1 MASTSSI
8 IELLFRGN
16 SADATAAIARLRREL
31 LGLNDDNSRTA
42 RSSRLF
48 GNDVDETSK
57 KLNKAAL
64 GATKFVGALGAI
76 GGALPAVAGLTASL
90 ATTAGAALVL
100 PGVLLG
106 AAGAV
111 TVLKLATSGFG
122 DAVKAADPKA
132 FAEAVKGMPPDAIAT
147 AKAFRDLKQPLADI
161 KTVIQN
167 RFFDGLATDVK
178 LLGQAYLPTLRRQ
191 FTGIAVEYNSMARAA
206 VGALLA
212 PRAVQDVNDV
222 LAAQRGVLND
232 LKPALGNVLTGVLAI
247 GQQGAVEFRGMGA
260 AITDVTARFA
270 AWAQRAQETGRITAI
285 IREGKEELAKYG
297 EIGSNIGGILS
308 TVFRGLT
315 VEGQGFADGLI
326 ETTQALEDFLQSAE
340 GQDALQALGETL
352 RVTAQVTREV
362 LLAAL
367 RELGPIITAVAP
379 AVQEFARVLG
389 AVLVDAIRT
398 VGPILQG
405 FATALSALAP
415 SFDFLVP
422 ALAGLVLGFGAL
434 RVINTVVG
442 WVQAGAAAFR
452 TLGVALGP
460 LVLVLAIGAAIFAL
474 NNLRSSEE
482 AAAEAAAKH
491 ESRIQSLKGTL
502 DQYNGSVTESTR
514 LQIAQELSGA
524 KLADGTTNLTD
535 ALRGAGISFNDYAAA
550 ASGNGDALQ
559 KVNGQLLQQAEGV
572 IKSSDAYEAQSKT
585 LTKNGISLELL
596 SAAALGN
603 VQAQDQIAQ
612 KIEATGASAE
622 AAKNRAQDLT
632 DTFRDQIGPLGEIGS
647 TLGDYSGA
655 LKDAQ
660 EQTRLAGQAG
670 ADFATILQSL
680 QGGLAALKGNANPTA
695 PLVTG
700 FQDLAKAALTS
711 ATAAG
716 QADVAYGGVAAGAD
730 TAARKVGESRDAFIQ
745 SAVAAG
751 VSQAKAEALA
761 DSMGLI
767 PDAVRTDFITN
778 ADAVGQSLNQINEQF
793 SKVPGSKTVTVNAL
807 TDDAITKLETLG
819 FKVEKLPNGQ
829 FIVTANTADALTQL
843 DSALAEVNGAIG
855 TFTLDANPA
864 DAEGR
869 IKATVTLADGSV
881 GTMTIDG
888 NGQPAEI
895 ELNGVKYKVDSTT
908 GIMTID
914 GDPKPGV
921 ANLNG
926 FKLQTDRTTGT
937 MIVAANTAP
946 GQSSAN
952 AFYNSQ
958 NGRVITMTVRVTTT
972 GDVLGKGNTGLAG
985 GGLIGRPR
993 RGNKTGQAMFAS
1005 QGLVLGG
1012 YGPGRDTVGPLWLS
1026 PGEAVLVPELVRQIG
1041 PAAILHANR
1050 MASGGRRAT
1059 VAGSWPGFAGGGF
1072 VPQSSGEL
1080 GAALSAN
1087 VRAVQRG
1094 DAGTVVVAPP
1104 QVVNH
1109 FYVDGQEL
1117 TGRMRTEIARADRAT
1132 ARRVRAGAGATF

>member
-1 MASTSSI
+1 MADTRSV

-16 SADATAAIARLRREL
+16 SADATEAIRRLRREL

-42 RSSRLF
+42 RSSRIF

-64 GATKFVGALGAI
+64 GATKFVGAIGAI
-76 GGALPAVAGLTASL
+76 GSTLPVIAGLSASL

-100 PGVLLG
+100 PGVLIG

-132 FAEAVKGMPPDAIAT
+132 FAAAIKGMPPDAIAT
-147 AKAFRDLKQPLADI
+147 AKAFRDLKPVLDAI
-161 KTVIQN
+161 KTTVQN

-178 LLGQAYLPTLRRQ
+178 LLGAAYLPTLRRQ

-212 PRAVQDVNDV
+212 PQAVRDVNDV
-222 LAAQRGVLND
+222 LSAQRGVLND
-232 LKPALGNVLTGVLAI
+232 LKPAIGNVITGLLAI

-270 AWAQRAQETGRITAI
+270 AWAQRAQETGKITEI
-285 IREGKEELAKYG
+285 IREGKEELGKYADIAG
-297 EIGSNIGGILS
+297 NIGGILGA
-308 TVFRGLT
+308 VFRGLSID
-315 VEGQGFADGLI
+315 GAGFADGLRD
-326 ETTQALEDFLQSAE
+326 TTQALEDFLNSAQ
-340 GQDALQALGETL
+340 GQESLKSLGEIL
-352 RVTAQVTREV
+352 RTTAEVTRTV
-362 LLAAL
+362 LLEAL
-367 RELGPIITAVAP
+367 RAIGPVIQAAAP
-379 AVQEFARVLG
+379 ALEEFARVLG
-389 AVLVDAIRT
+389 AVLVDAIHV
-398 VGPILQG
+398 VGPALQG
-405 FATALSALAP
+405 LATFLSANTAAI
-415 SFDFLVP
+415 DFLVP
-422 ALAGLVLGFGAL
+422 VIAGLALGFGAL
-434 RVINTVVG
+434 RIINTVVG

-452 TLGVALGP
+452 TLGIALGP
-460 LVLVLAIGAAIFAL
+460 AVLVLAIGAAIFAL
-474 NNLRSSEE
+474 NNLRSGEE
-482 AAAEAAAKH
+482 AAAKAAADH

-502 DQYNGSVTESTR
+502 DQYSGSVTEATR
-514 LQIAQELSGA
+514 LQIAQDLAGA
-524 KLADGTTNLTD
+524 KLADGTTKVTD
-535 ALRGAGISFNDYAAA
+535 ALRAAGISFNDYSAA
-550 ASGNGDALQ
+550 ASGNQDALQ
-559 KVNGQLLQQAEGV
+559 KVNGQLLDQAKSV
-572 IKSSDAYEAQSKT
+572 IKSSDAYEAQSKS
-585 LTKNGISLELL
+585 LDKNGISLDLL

-603 VQAQDQIAQ
+603 VQAQDEIA
-612 KIEATGASAE
+612 KKLESTSKNAE
-622 AAKNRAQDLT
+622 AAKNRAKDLT
-632 DTFRDQIGPLGEIGS
+632 DTFRDQVGPLGELGS

-660 EQTRLAGQAG
+660 EQTRTAAQAG
-670 ADFATILQSL
+670 ADFSTILTSI
-680 QGGLAALKGNANPTA
+680 QGGLTALKGNANPTA

-745 SAVAAG
+745 SAIAAG
-751 VSQAKAEALA
+751 VSEKKANDLA

-793 SKVPGSKTVTVNAL
+793 SKVPGTKTVTVNAL

-829 FIVTANTADALTQL
+829 FVVTANTKDALTQL
-843 DSALAEVNGAIG
+843 DNALAEVNGAVG
-855 TFTLDANPA
+855 TFTLDADPA

-888 NGQPAEI
+888 NGAPAEI

-914 GDPKPGV
+914 GNPQPGV

-946 GQSSAN
+946 GQSAAN

-972 GDVLGKGNTGLAG
+972 GEVLGRGNTGLAG
-985 GGLIGRPR
+985 GGLIGHPKL
-993 RGNKTGQAMFAS
+993 GGKPMFAS
-1005 QGLVLGG
+1005 RGLVLGG
-1012 YGPGRDTVGPLWLS
+1012 YGPGKDTVGPLWLS

-1041 PAAILHANR
+1041 PSNILRANR
-1050 MASGGRRAT
+1050 MASHGRRPT
-1059 VAGSWPGFAGGGF
+1059 IAGSWPGFAGGGLI
-1072 VPQSSGEL
+1072 PQSNGEL
-1080 GAALSAN
+1080 SAILSSG
-1087 VRAVQRG
+1087 VRATARSSA
-1094 DAGTVVVAPP
+1094 DTVVIPPP
-1104 QVVNH
+1104 QVTNH

-1117 TGRMRTEIARADRAT
+1117 RGTMRTEIERADRAS
-1132 ARRVRAGAGATF
+1132 ARRVRAGSGATF